1 MRVGLMVEGTAAG
14 LSEISV
20 RIYGL
25 GSCLRVETPAGQNH
39 RNQGLGFTGWLKR
52 TIGEALGLGRRS
64 EVLG

>member
-1 MRVGLMVEGTAAG
+1 MVEGTAAG
-14 LSEISV
+14 LSEIGV

-25 GSCLRVETPAGQNH
+25 GSWLRVETPAGQSN
-39 RNQGLGFTGWLKR
+39 RNQGFGFTGWLKR